1 MGQCLSARW
10 YEKIR
15 ITMRIQLLSCKVT
28 NFRSIRDTGFFNFSA
43 DNITAI
49 IGQNESGKTS
59 ILEALEA
66 FSTGELDPDVLRSE
80 LEFPEVTCVFR
91 VSEPWFQETFE
102 DVELPRGLK
111 TKIKDNKNKISLT
124 RKWSSPTESEI
135 TINHLELDTL
145 FTPPEQ
151 KNSPILETEPTVPAE
166 TAPAVVAPTPSPEPE
181 EEPFTADD
189 FIERV
194 TDSLPEFQRF
204 EDFESLLPDT
214 MDLSDILKK
223 NDKIEGLK
231 GVLNLLSIMGL
242 DVAQLEK
249 LTEQFRNNN
258 LRDKNRSFTA
268 EFKQFWSQKIGNR
281 DKVEVQ
287 VEFERHGAEKPEIA
301 GTSYLSFWIVE
312 NTKQLRP
319 KQRSKGLRW
328 FLSFYLQLKAS
339 STRGDNKK
347 DLILLID
354 EPAGSLHAKA
364 QEDVL
369 KVFETLKKNIQVIYT
384 THTHHLLDLT
394 KLYRIIAAQRETVD
408 NDDYS
413 LADTHIFS
421 AHQLGAAST
430 DTLTPIFDCMGTS
443 FANQNVIGKTNNILV
458 EEVSVSYYLK
468 ALLKLKGMSDVHL
481 LPANGTPNVP
491 QLARLLL
498 GWGIKFGVLVDDENS
513 GKAALK
519 KVRDELFPGSE
530 GDARLDAIF
539 RVIPDCHGVEDVFSK
554 EDFAKHIAKV
564 EVTEIT
570 KPNSE
575 YVKSA
580 KNKQSKGFL
589 AVKFYN
595 DVESGELTL
604 QKLDKTSRERLDKL
618 AAIVKEIMDE
628 ISPPVQ
634 TVAPE
639 GSEPVG

>member
-1 MGQCLSARW
+1 MM
-10 YEKIR
+10 K
-15 ITMRIQLLSCKVT
+15 IQLLSCKVT

-59 ILEALEA
+59 ILESLEA

-80 LEFPEVTCVFR
+80 NELPEVTCVFR
-91 VSEPWFQETFE
+91 VSEPWFKQNFNEA
-102 DVELPRGLK
+102 ELPRGLK
-111 TKIKDNKNKISLT
+111 TKIKDAGNKISLT
-124 RKWSSPTESEI
+124 RTWSSPTKSEI
-135 TINHLELDTL
+135 TANYLDFPTL
-145 FTPPEQ
+145 FVPTTPKQ
-151 KNSPILETEPTVPAE
+151 SPSTSPVLADAADPVEA
-166 TAPAVVAPTPSPEPE
+166 AVAPSLEPE
-181 EEPFTADD
+181 EVPCTADD

-204 EDFESLLPDT
+204 EDFESLLPNT
-214 MDLSDILKK
+214 MDVSDIVKQT
-223 NDKIEGLK
+223 DKIEGLQ
-231 GVLNLLSIMGL
+231 GVMNLLAIMGL
-242 DVAQLEK
+242 DVAKLER
-249 LTEQFRNNN
+249 LSEQFRNNN
-258 LRDKNRSFTA
+258 LRDKNRSFTV

-287 VEFERHGAEKPEIA
+287 VEFERHGAEKPETA

-312 NTKQLRP
+312 NGKQFQP

-339 STRGDNKK
+339 SVRSEDKK

-369 KVFETLKKNIQVIYT
+369 RVFETLKKNIQVIYT

-394 KLYRIIAAQRETVD
+394 KLYRIIAAQRETID
-408 NDDYS
+408 NDEYS
-413 LADTHIFS
+413 LADTHVFS

-443 FANQNVIGKTNNILV
+443 FANQNVIDKTNNILV

-468 ALLKLKGMSDVHL
+468 ALLKLKGMPDVHL
-481 LPANGTPNVP
+481 LPASGTTQVP

-498 GWGIKFGVLVDDENS
+498 GWVIKFGVLVDDEQS
-513 GKAALK
+513 GRDALK
-519 KVRDELFPGSE
+519 KVRTELFPGSE
-530 GDARLDAIF
+530 GDAKLDAIF
-539 RVIPDCHGVEDVFSK
+539 RVIPECHGIEDIFSPD
-554 EDFAKHIAKV
+554 DFAKHVAGV
-564 EVTEIT
+564 AVTEIT
-570 KPNSE
+570 KKNSE
-575 YVKSA
+575 YVKTT
-580 KNKQSKGFL
+580 KNKQSKGLL

-595 DVESGELTL
+595 AVEAGELTL
-604 QKLDKTSRERLDKL
+604 EQLDKTSRQNLDKL
-618 AAIVKEIMDE
+618 ATVVKEIIEE
-628 ISPPVQ
+628 IAPPVL

-639 GSEPVG
+639 EGDKPTE